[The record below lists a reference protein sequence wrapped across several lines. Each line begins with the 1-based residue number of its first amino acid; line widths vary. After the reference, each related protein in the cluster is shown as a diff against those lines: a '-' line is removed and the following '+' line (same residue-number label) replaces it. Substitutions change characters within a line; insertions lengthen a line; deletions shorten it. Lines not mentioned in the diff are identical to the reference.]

1 MLADLVFVD
10 LASEHADLIEAF
22 DSGEP
27 AMDDWLRRHGVMNA
41 TASVSRTVLALRGG
55 DLVGYYALS
64 MTQVLKEELPP
75 GAGWR
80 RMPRYPIG
88 AILLGRL
95 AVDRR
100 WQSHGYGTDLLV
112 AACVDAVADSKLVAA
127 RYLVSMLSTRRS
139 FRGGSPRASSTRRTI
154 RRSSSSVSMTSSK
167 PFDTLH
173 NERGRR
179 GRACRHPHRSS

>member
-1 MLADLVFVD
+1 M
-10 LASEHADLIEAF
+10 
-22 DSGEP
+22 
-27 AMDDWLRRHGVMNA
+27 
-41 TASVSRTVLALRGG
+41 ALRGG

-112 AACVDAVADSKLVAA
+112 AACVDAVTASKLVAA
-127 RYLVSMLSTRRS
+127 RYLVVDALNEAIVPWWESKGFL
-139 FRGGSPRASSTRRTI
+139 RTPNDPQKLLVRLDDI
-154 RRSSSSVSMTSSK
+154 VEA
-167 PFDTLH
+167 L
-173 NERGRR
+173 
-179 GRACRHPHRSS
+179 RHAAQ